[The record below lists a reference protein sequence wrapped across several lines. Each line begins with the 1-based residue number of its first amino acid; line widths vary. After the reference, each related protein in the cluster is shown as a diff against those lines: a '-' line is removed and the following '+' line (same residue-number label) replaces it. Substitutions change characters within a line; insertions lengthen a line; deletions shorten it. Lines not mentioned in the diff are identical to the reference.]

1 MTTITCDM
9 IISKEHMLIASYETI
24 YNTYD
29 ISVKSY
35 VRLKKT
41 LWHSGN
47 VKYTLK
53 SSLRYWMKK

>member
-35 VRLKKT
+35 VRLKKDIVT
-41 LWHSGN
+41 L
-47 VKYTLK
+47 
-53 SSLRYWMKK
+53 R